1 MKRVSAILAAFGT
14 LVATAPMV
22 SAQGVSLGA
31 TNRTSTG
38 NGMVGGGGYY
48 YPGFGYSTY
57 PMNNGYYGN
66 NGYGNYGYGGYG
78 GYGAYG
84 GIGGIGAYGAPA
96 AVPGLSGYFRF
107 GRAGVNYW
115 QAPSGYYYPWFG
127 GGSSYVQQQPIY
139 VVQNGQTQ
147 PQLPPVSSMFSD
159 MESYLDDCQKKGKIA
174 EAQYNRLFRRL
185 QDLRSKYDHQ
195 RSAGGGILDPGDEQ
209 SIRVD
214 VSNLAGEIARAVKPA
229 GSANDK
235 KMEVRNY

>member
-1 MKRVSAILAAFGT
+1 MNRLLALT
-14 LVATAPMV
+14 LVAAILVAAPV
-22 SAQGVSLGA
+22 ALAQGVSLGA

-38 NGMVGGGGYY
+38 NGMVGGGGYF

-57 PMNNGYYGN
+57 PMNNGYYGG

-78 GYGAYG
+78 APVYT
-84 GIGGIGAYGAPA
+84 APA

-107 GRAGVNYW
+107 GGAGLNYW
-115 QAPSGYYYPWFG
+115 QAPSGYYYPWS
-127 GGSSYVQQQPIY
+127 GGSNVVQQQPIY
-139 VVQNGQTQ
+139 IVQNGQTQ
-147 PQLPPVSSMFSD
+147 QQLPPVASMFTD
-159 MESYLDDCQKKGKIA
+159 MESYLDDCQKHKKLE
-174 EAQYNRLFRRL
+174 EAQYTRLFRRL

-229 GSANDK
+229 GSSSDK